1 MEPHLCD
8 WFGENIWIS
17 LVCPGLEV
25 GKDKLRTI
33 QQVLTVLRLQPKRF
47 LLWVRVL
54 CHVKSGLCLLVYSVN
69 PKKSKLFQQVGF
81 TVALGSQLHKIAQG
95 GKTCYRGNACTLGNS
110 LAGGCRAGAAPKS
123 GISFACRNVIQ
134 NQWRTK
140 WSLEQICSEPK
151 IKSRNI

>member
-110 LAGGCRAGAAPKS
+110 LAGGCQAGAAPKS